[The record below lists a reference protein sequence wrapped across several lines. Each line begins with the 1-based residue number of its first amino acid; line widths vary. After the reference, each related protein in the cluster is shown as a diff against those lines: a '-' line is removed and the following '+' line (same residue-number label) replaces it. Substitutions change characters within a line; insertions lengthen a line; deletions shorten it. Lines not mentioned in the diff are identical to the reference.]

1 MNKPQFIV
9 LGILEQLGQGSGYDI
24 KQMYDLKKVDQWLDV
39 KIGSIYHAIKQLHK
53 DGYIHEV
60 EKKQAGKYPEKTI
73 YTVTE
78 KGKNRFDLLQ
88 EKAFLGLFPD
98 FYGFKLALKFNER
111 RTKNEIKEY
120 AKMAIKIIDEKLG
133 SMAEHLNSLDS
144 ENHRFHYD
152 AFFIKHEKHLFQ
164 AEKEW
169 IQDAVRNIDLII
181 PVQK

>member
-1 MNKPQFIV
+1 MNKAQFIV

-24 KQMYDLKKVDQWLDV
+24 IQMYELKKVDQWLDV
-39 KIGSIYHAIKQLHK
+39 KIGSIYHAIKQLNK
-53 DGYIHEV
+53 DGFIHEV

-78 KGKNRFDLLQ
+78 MGKKRFDLLQ

-120 AKMAIKIIDEKLG
+120 ANMAIKIIDEKLG
-133 SMAEHLNSLDS
+133 AMAEHLNSLDS
-144 ENHRFHYD
+144 ENPQYQYD
-152 AFFIKHEKHLFQ
+152 SFFIQHEKRLFV

-169 IQDAVRNIDLII
+169 IQDVVRNIDFII
-181 PVQK
+181 SVRK